1 MTARPVVLVADRVW
15 DGVSSRPAERGFVRV
30 ANGRIDAVGA
40 ESELGVDVEARELG
54 DVTLMPGLIN
64 AHVHITFC
72 ASTTLLDDYFRE
84 RDAGFET
91 LMRRAADNLRRAV
104 SVGCTTVRDL
114 GTLNPVVFAAREAV
128 RDGTLV
134 GPDIVAAG
142 EGITS
147 NGGHCHFFGIEA
159 EGVDAVRDAVR
170 RQHEAGADCIK
181 VFATG
186 GNLTPG
192 TDPFSPQYSL
202 DELRAVVDEAKSV
215 HLPVASH
222 AHAREGIRR
231 SVEAR
236 VDTIEHCLFETPDGL
251 DFDERVAAD
260 MAEKGIAAVPTHGVS
275 NLAMLADPGL
285 IDALP
290 PERQLVVRRILA
302 KLPQAWKNFERMREL
317 GVRIIAGTDAGIP
330 NRHFDSFAADLAVLA
345 NDGPGVAMGARATLM
360 AATSECAAALGL
372 ADRGTL
378 RPGMRADL
386 LAVEG
391 NPLERIEDVR
401 RTRFVMVGG
410 RALHHEDAK
419 HGGVA

>member
-1 MTARPVVLVADRVW
+1 VTERPVVLLADRVW
-15 DGVSSRPAERGFVRV
+15 DGVAARPIERGFVRV
-30 ANGRIDAVGA
+30 MDGLLDAVGTA
-40 ESELGVDVEARELG
+40 DGLGSDVDARDLG

-72 ASTTLLDDYFRE
+72 ASPTLLADYFRE

-147 NGGHCHFFGIEA
+147 DGGHCYFFGIEA
-159 EGVDAVRDAVR
+159 EGIDAVRAAVR
-170 RQHEAGADCIK
+170 RQHAAGADCIK

-192 TDPFSPQYSL
+192 TDPFSPQYTL

-215 HLPVASH
+215 DLPVASH
-222 AHAREGIRR
+222 AHATEGIRR
-231 SVEAR
+231 SVAAH
-236 VDTIEHCLFETPDGL
+236 VDTIEHCMFETRDGL
-251 DFDERVAAD
+251 DFDERLAAE

-275 NLAMLADPGL
+275 NIAMLADPDL

-290 PERQLVVRRILA
+290 LERQLVVRRILA
-302 KLPQAWKNFERMREL
+302 KLPRVFGNFARMREL
-317 GVRIIAGTDAGIP
+317 GVRVIAGTDAGIP

-345 NDGPGVAMGARATLM
+345 NEGPGVAMGARATLM
-360 AATSECAAALGL
+360 AATSECADALGL
-372 ADRGTL
+372 TDRGTL
-378 RPGMRADL
+378 EVGKRADL
-386 LAVEG
+386 IAVAG
-391 NPLERIEDVR
+391 DPLHRIEDVCA
-401 RTRFVMVGG
+401 TRFVMSGG
-410 RALHHEDAK
+410 RVAVDVQD
-419 HGGVA
+419 GG